1 MTSAPL
7 LMNGKRCWKSNTVY
21 FNEEAERIV
30 LCMLML
36 NNSEIDRISGRL
48 KDSDFYYT
56 FHKNI
61 YLDILGLHKKNSS
74 ADIKSIANEFKK
86 RGDEDKIAG
95 LAEISNTVG
104 SSANIDYYITEIKDK
119 SIKRELF
126 KIATNINTDLKDAS
140 KLGVDILDE
149 AQKIVSETAVGACG
163 SDYKHVRAWSLE
175 VVERIEH
182 SIRTNGA
189 VVGVQSCFKGLQEM
203 VDYRKDEYIVLGARP
218 SLGKTSFMLEEVCD
232 IAVNRNIPTGL
243 FSIEMSSVQLNLR
256 MLSSMTGLNSWMI
269 SKGMYKTG
277 KQTDVM
283 FEALS
288 RISSSPLYIDDTGTL
303 KTNDLVTKA
312 RRMKYV
318 NNVEIIFIDYFG
330 LIDNSN
336 SKIPRWEQ
344 MSEVSRT
351 IKGLCKELHIPIVVL
366 SQVVRDKEGKKP
378 TLSDLRETGSIEQDS
393 DVVMFLHRDREE
405 YKEEI
410 QTSLIVAKNRNG
422 PIGFCD
428 LIYKPKITKF
438 IDSPKNIDYFVDN
451 NKV

>member
-1 MTSAPL
+1 M
-7 LMNGKRCWKSNTVY
+7 Y

-61 YLDILGLHKKNSS
+61 YLDILGLHKKNLS

-126 KIATNINTDLKDAS
+126 KISTNINNDLKDVS
-140 KLGVDILDE
+140 KLGIDILDE

-182 SIRTNGA
+182 SIRTNGE
-189 VVGVQSCFKGLQEM
+189 VVGVKSCFKGLQEM

-288 RISSSPLYIDDTGTL
+288 RIASSPLYIDDTGTL

>member
-1 MTSAPL
+1 
-7 LMNGKRCWKSNTVY
+7 
-21 FNEEAERIV
+21 
-30 LCMLML
+30 
-36 NNSEIDRISGRL
+36 
-48 KDSDFYYT
+48 
-56 FHKNI
+56 
-61 YLDILGLHKKNSS
+61 
-74 ADIKSIANEFKK
+74 
-86 RGDEDKIAG
+86 
-95 LAEISNTVG
+95 
-104 SSANIDYYITEIKDK
+104 
-119 SIKRELF
+119 
-126 KIATNINTDLKDAS
+126 
-140 KLGVDILDE
+140 
-149 AQKIVSETAVGACG
+149 
-163 SDYKHVRAWSLE
+163 
-175 VVERIEH
+175 
-182 SIRTNGA
+182 
-189 VVGVQSCFKGLQEM
+189 
-203 VDYRKDEYIVLGARP
+203 
-218 SLGKTSFMLEEVCD
+218 MLEEVCD

-288 RISSSPLYIDDTGTL
+288 RIASSPLYIDDTGTL

>member
-1 MTSAPL
+1 MTSVL
-7 LMNGKRCWKSNTVY
+7 LLTNGKRCWKSKIVY

-61 YLDILGLHKKNSS
+61 YLDILGLHKKNLS

-126 KIATNINTDLKDAS
+126 KISTNINNDLKDVS
-140 KLGVDILDE
+140 KLGIDILDE

-182 SIRTNGA
+182 SIRTNGE
-189 VVGVQSCFKGLQEM
+189 VVGVKSCFKGLQEM

-288 RISSSPLYIDDTGTL
+288 RIASSPLYIDDTGTL
-303 KTNDLVTKA
+303 KISDLVTKA

-344 MSEVSRT
+344 MSEVSRS
-351 IKGLCKELHIPIVVL
+351 IKGLSKELHIPIVVL

-405 YKEEI
+405 YAEEI

-422 PIGFCD
+422 PIGVCD

-438 IDSPKNIDYFVDN
+438 TDSPKNIDYFVDN

>member
-1 MTSAPL
+1 
-7 LMNGKRCWKSNTVY
+7 VY

-61 YLDILGLHKKNSS
+61 YLDILGLHKKNLS

-126 KIATNINTDLKDAS
+126 KISTNINNDLKDVS
-140 KLGVDILDE
+140 KLGIDILDE

-182 SIRTNGA
+182 SIRTNGE
-189 VVGVQSCFKGLQEM
+189 VVGVKSCFKGLQEM

-288 RISSSPLYIDDTGTL
+288 RIASSPLYIDDTGTL
-303 KTNDLVTKA
+303 KISDLVTKA

-344 MSEVSRT
+344 MSEVSRS
-351 IKGLCKELHIPIVVL
+351 IKGLSKELHIPIVVL

-405 YKEEI
+405 YAEEI

-422 PIGFCD
+422 PIGVCD

-438 IDSPKNIDYFVDN
+438 TDSPKNIDYFVDN